1 MICRDSRV
9 YGARAVVGR
18 DNDYDKSMPAH
29 ASEDVVN
36 EGFVSWHIDKS
47 LTWLHLPPTL
57 GGAQIDGQ
65 IRCRPVRVEAMGAR
79 GTRRRDPS
87 AVG

>member
-1 MICRDSRV
+1 
-9 YGARAVVGR
+9 
-18 DNDYDKSMPAH
+18 
-29 ASEDVVN
+29 VN